1 MSIRIIGIGEY
12 TEGDIDV
19 LRCDRY
25 SSVSYETI
33 YNVEDLELHDTDK
46 LAIVL
51 AYDHFDLAVEVASTF
66 YQKGVLTLG
75 LFSEIIM
82 ESGCFDAQTL
92 YNGFGLNSI
101 IDSIT
106 LPIIHPD
113 LISFDIND
121 IYSVLRDSR
130 LFSTWY
136 EYADNMDTLVRKCKD
151 YLNRIDLSKIER
163 ACFNLYPTQ
172 PMDLKPDNMEK
183 LKEVVDLI
191 PVECQSIL
199 GISQI
204 TDMDYT
210 DSGFSVI
217 GLSLILSGKDMEMFV

>member
-12 TEGDIDV
+12 TEGEIDV

-33 YNVEDLELHDTDK
+33 YNVEDLEVHDTDK

-51 AYDHFDLAVEVASTF
+51 AYDHFDVMVDVASTF
-66 YQKGVLTLG
+66 YHKGVLTLG
-75 LFSEIIM
+75 LFPEIIM

-92 YNGFGLNSI
+92 YEGFGLSSI
-101 IDSIT
+101 IDSII

-172 PMDLKPDNMEK
+172 PMDLKPDDMEK
-183 LKEVVDLI
+183 LKEVVDLM
-191 PVECQSIL
+191 PAECQSIL

-204 TDMDYT
+204 ADMDYT
-210 DSGFSVI
+210 DSDFNPP